1 MSKFEVFYDGDC
13 PLCRREIEMIR
24 RKDSGNSLLL
34 TDISSLSFK
43 PTTHSLETLM
53 KEIHGKYDD
62 GTYVTGVEV
71 FREIYQRIGFG
82 VLVKPTRLPLVR
94 NVLNLFYSLFAKI
107 RFASAMRRIKK
118 ADRCGEACEMKTFG
132 THPEQ

>member
-1 MSKFEVFYDGDC
+1 
-13 PLCRREIEMIR
+13 MIR
-24 RKDSGNSLLL
+24 RKDRHGKLLL
-34 TDISSLSFK
+34 TDISSPDFNANSTGK
-43 PTTHSLETLM
+43 TLDALM
-53 KEIHGKYDD
+53 REIHGRYPD
-62 GTYVTGVEV
+62 GTLVVGVEV

-118 ADRCGEACEMKTFG
+118 AERCGEACEMKTFG